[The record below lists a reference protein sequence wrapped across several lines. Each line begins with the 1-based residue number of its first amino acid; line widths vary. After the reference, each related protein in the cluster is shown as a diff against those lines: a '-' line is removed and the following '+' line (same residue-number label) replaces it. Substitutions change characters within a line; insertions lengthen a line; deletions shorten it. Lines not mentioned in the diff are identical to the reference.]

1 MGDLSHLLPTIQP
14 YATGCVGTVHG
25 ADFIVQDYETAVT
38 APATAMAMTVVDL
51 LVEGGEAQR
60 VIDGFTPALSKE
72 AYLMLQR
79 GFNRQLLFD
88 GAAI

>member
-1 MGDLSHLLPTIQP
+1 M
-14 YATGCVGTVHG
+14 HG

-72 AYLMLQR
+72 AYLTLQR

-88 GAAI
+88 GTAI